1 MLFVLLL
8 LPRTRNV
15 STNLT
20 NEKLSRDVIGI
31 SAKMEPRYSVAHRDA
46 LTRTKSPAIRPLSR
60 ARRPERLKTLKNVK
74 SAANGEIGDD
84 YVRVLNATARPWPAA
99 ISSDTV
105 QEAFQSGQN

>member
-8 LPRTRNV
+8 LPRTHNV
-15 STNLT
+15 SMYLT

-31 SAKMEPRYSVAHRDA
+31 SAKMEPRYSVARRDA

-74 SAANGEIGDD
+74 SAANGEIDDD
-84 YVRVLNATARPWPAA
+84 YVLNAAARPWPAA
-99 ISSDTV
+99 ISSGTV